1 MLLQLHLREPRQSV
15 AEHRDPALHQGS
27 QQRAMPI
34 KLEVQR
40 IGHGQH
46 HVAIRHPFVER
57 PTDVSYPLIHIHL
70 AAGEAKAALT
80 AERHPFLFQAV
91 RAQVRGIARLQG
103 ATAEHFVDNGLHVA
117 ILVAR
122 MALLEGPPVIAEDLL
137 EGVFVDPLSVM
148 CHGRWLYHTL
158 PLGSTCLPSL
168 PCAPPWSLE
177 RGTQGQHKK
186 EILIRSSYQ
195 ANKLSTM

>member
-1 MLLQLHLREPRQSV
+1 
-15 AEHRDPALHQGS
+15 
-27 QQRAMPI
+27 
-34 KLEVQR
+34 
-40 IGHGQH
+40 
-46 HVAIRHPFVER
+46 
-57 PTDVSYPLIHIHL
+57 
-70 AAGEAKAALT
+70 
-80 AERHPFLFQAV
+80 
-91 RAQVRGIARLQG
+91 
-103 ATAEHFVDNGLHVA
+103 
-117 ILVAR
+117 

-186 EILIRSSYQ
+186 EILIRSSWGGELASGQVSGIRWKSAFMVCSWSLGVFYKTSNTIKCPVGARPARLLGSWTVPQ
-195 ANKLSTM
+195 AFKLIPIARHALITRR

>member
-1 MLLQLHLREPRQSV
+1 
-15 AEHRDPALHQGS
+15 
-27 QQRAMPI
+27 
-34 KLEVQR
+34 
-40 IGHGQH
+40 
-46 HVAIRHPFVER
+46 
-57 PTDVSYPLIHIHL
+57 
-70 AAGEAKAALT
+70 
-80 AERHPFLFQAV
+80 
-91 RAQVRGIARLQG
+91 
-103 ATAEHFVDNGLHVA
+103 
-117 ILVAR
+117 

-186 EILIRSSYQ
+186 EILIRSSFGRSSPESIPSGCTLIPRSCPIPSCRSCTN
-195 ANKLSTM
+195 AASGLSPFGGVAPPSCAA

>member
-1 MLLQLHLREPRQSV
+1 
-15 AEHRDPALHQGS
+15 
-27 QQRAMPI
+27 
-34 KLEVQR
+34 
-40 IGHGQH
+40 
-46 HVAIRHPFVER
+46 
-57 PTDVSYPLIHIHL
+57 
-70 AAGEAKAALT
+70 
-80 AERHPFLFQAV
+80 
-91 RAQVRGIARLQG
+91 
-103 ATAEHFVDNGLHVA
+103 
-117 ILVAR
+117 

-186 EILIRSSYQ
+186 EILIRYIYRSQ
-195 ANKLSTM
+195 AKDGTCSFYAYATLYVMRKNKRVTISLPAVRAHDTTIAVLTRLFDQISPLNLKIKRLY

>member
-1 MLLQLHLREPRQSV
+1 
-15 AEHRDPALHQGS
+15 
-27 QQRAMPI
+27 
-34 KLEVQR
+34 
-40 IGHGQH
+40 
-46 HVAIRHPFVER
+46 
-57 PTDVSYPLIHIHL
+57 
-70 AAGEAKAALT
+70 
-80 AERHPFLFQAV
+80 
-91 RAQVRGIARLQG
+91 
-103 ATAEHFVDNGLHVA
+103 
-117 ILVAR
+117 

-186 EILIRSSYQ
+186 EILIRSRYI
-195 ANKLSTM
+195 NVPRFLRLSAVRAARPRASDVLPVPGSPTSRIIPWSGRSDRCILGRRVKFKTACESRRSFSARSRTIASHSAMKSSSGSRRASKRPVLRGIVASLPEKGTWPLL

>member
-1 MLLQLHLREPRQSV
+1 
-15 AEHRDPALHQGS
+15 
-27 QQRAMPI
+27 
-34 KLEVQR
+34 
-40 IGHGQH
+40 
-46 HVAIRHPFVER
+46 
-57 PTDVSYPLIHIHL
+57 
-70 AAGEAKAALT
+70 
-80 AERHPFLFQAV
+80 
-91 RAQVRGIARLQG
+91 
-103 ATAEHFVDNGLHVA
+103 
-117 ILVAR
+117 

-186 EILIRSSYQ
+186 EILIRLNYKDAQGFLIAALKGDVRSSGRRLEAASGLQVTIKRAY
-195 ANKLSTM
+195 